1 MMKTKLY
8 IAAVIM
14 AGLLIYGEGVYAF
27 PGPGGFNG
35 TGSFGNSDNHGGFAA
50 KMLRFGGSSFVVG
63 SDGTSYIAS
72 LNAVDNATT
81 LVNATSK
88 LLAITSS
95 GTKQSITL
103 NGIVRKLV
111 IGQDASSN
119 NYLVA
124 VAVVKSSAAA
134 SPSTVLYIVSLPFSQ
149 SVTPVSVS
157 LNGAKASR
165 PEIVN
170 GNVYI
175 TTTVWT
181 AGTSGS
187 AATKTSYLNVVK
199 LNGTIVSQVQY

>member
-1 MMKTKLY
+1 MKTKLY

-27 PGPGGFNG
+27 NGPGGYNG
-35 TGSFGNSDNHGGFAA
+35 PGSFGNHGGFAG
-50 KMLRFGGSSFVVG
+50 KMFRYGRSSFVVG
-63 SDGTSYIAS
+63 SDGTSYIATLS
-72 LNAVDNATT
+72 AVDNTTT
-81 LVNATSK
+81 LVNATTK
-88 LLAITSS
+88 LMAITSS
-95 GTKQSITL
+95 GSKQSITL
-103 NGIVRKLV
+103 NGMVRKLV
-111 IGQDASSN
+111 TGQDASSN

-124 VAVVKSSAAA
+124 AAVVKSSATA

-157 LNGAKASR
+157 LSGARASR

-181 AGTSGS
+181 AGATGS
-187 AATKTSYLNVVK
+187 TAAKTSYLNVVN
-199 LNGTIVSQVQY
+199 LNGTIISQVQY